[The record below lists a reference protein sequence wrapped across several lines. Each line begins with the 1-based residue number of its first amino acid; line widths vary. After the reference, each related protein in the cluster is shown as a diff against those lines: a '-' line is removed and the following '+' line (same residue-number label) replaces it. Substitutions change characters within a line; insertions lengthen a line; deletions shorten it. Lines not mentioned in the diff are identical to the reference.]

1 MLRLGSVIFA
11 RPNHPKP
18 RHAIKWRSLALKISI
33 AVWAWNQVLQ
43 AAAQN
48 AAMAYPNRAVRVV
61 IALAPGGGVD
71 TTARLMGQKLTE
83 ALGQQFVA
91 ENRPGAGGTIAAD
104 LVAKAPSDGYT
115 LLVTAVGHAMSPVFY
130 KKLPF
135 DVQKSFSPI
144 ARFVV
149 APNFM
154 VVHPSVPVKSI
165 RELVMFAKTRP
176 GELLFSSSG
185 VGGPQHLSLE
195 LFNALAGTK
204 IVHVPYKGT
213 GPSLLDL
220 ISGRVSISAG
230 SVTSVMPHARNGKLR
245 VLAVVG
251 GQRSI
256 AEPEIPTVAE
266 AGVPGYANDIW
277 YGAFGPFGVAREII
291 AKLSTESIK
300 ILQLGEIRDKLLES
314 GLEPS
319 PLGSEAFGVFFRNEV
334 VKIAKIAATA
344 GIKPE

>member
-1 MLRLGSVIFA
+1 MLRLDSVIFA
-11 RPNHPKP
+11 RLNPSGAM
-18 RHAIKWRSLALKISI
+18 HAIKWRSLASKISI
-33 AVWAWNQVLQ
+33 AAWAWSQVAH

-48 AAMAYPNRAVRVV
+48 VATTYPNRAVRVV

-104 LVAKAPSDGYT
+104 LVAKSPSDGHT
-115 LLVTAVGHAMSPVFY
+115 LLVTTLGHAISPVFY
-130 KKLPF
+130 KQLPF

-144 ARFVV
+144 VRFVV
-149 APNFM
+149 APNFI

-165 RELVMFAKTRP
+165 RELVTLAKTRP

-195 LFNALAGTK
+195 LFNALAGTR

-220 ISGRVSISAG
+220 IGGRVSISAG

-266 AGVPGYANDIW
+266 AGVPGYAIDIW
-277 YGAFGPFGVAREII
+277 YGAFGPAGVAREII

-300 ILQLGEIRDKLLES
+300 ILQLGEIRDRLLAS

-334 VKIAKIAATA
+334 VKIANIAATA
-344 GIKPE
+344 GIKPD